1 MYFIYPAEYFRG
13 QKLSRA
19 LSFAWKKK
27 REIIDK
33 NFRVWT
39 NLSQISRKKL
49 SRILCKAHI
58 HVKKW
63 SNCWSLAKKTF
74 AFERYSYSKHLESS

>member
-1 MYFIYPAEYFRG
+1 MNTLRAETFAGIKFRV
-13 QKLSRA
+13 KKK
-19 LSFAWKKK
+19 KKK

-39 NLSQISRKKL
+39 DLSQISRKEL

-63 SNCWSLAKKTF
+63 SNFWSIAKKTF
-74 AFERYSYSKHLESS
+74 PFERYL